1 MKSTV
6 FFISGAIAIFVVFV
20 LATLSFRA
28 MDAGENEEPWKPEQ
42 LLAPAELAKTIG
54 DPAAKQPMVFSIGPG
69 AVIRGSIDIGPGRD
83 SNNIKK
89 LRQQLSQLPKDA
101 NIVIYCGCC
110 PFVHCPNIRPAFT
123 LLNEMKFTHPQ
134 LLNIERNIKTDWID
148 KGYPV
153 AK

>member
-1 MKSTV
+1 MKSTII
-6 FFISGAIAIFVVFV
+6 FIPCAVVVLV
-20 LATLSFRA
+20 LATLSFRS
-28 MDAGENEEPWKPEQ
+28 MNEEPWKPEQ

-54 DPAAKQPMVFSIGPG
+54 DPAAKQPLVFSIGPG

-89 LRQQLSQLPKDA
+89 LREQLSQLPKDA

-134 LLNIERNIKTDWID
+134 LLNIEHNIKTDWID